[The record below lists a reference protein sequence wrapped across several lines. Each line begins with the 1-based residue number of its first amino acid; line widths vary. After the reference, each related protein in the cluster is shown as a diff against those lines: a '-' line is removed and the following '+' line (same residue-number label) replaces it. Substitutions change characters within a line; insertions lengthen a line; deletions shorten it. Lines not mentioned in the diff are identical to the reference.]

1 VESERGSG
9 RGAESPGSSWAS
21 ASLATR
27 RALAFGSYFLAGM
40 VAGYVVIPL
49 QRLARRLGRPGD
61 PELQAQWAIHWVS
74 RCSVRIMQILGVVRV
89 RWRGVDRL
97 RQGPVLVVA
106 NHPSLIDTPLLTCQL
121 PQATFIVSP
130 DWAHNPML
138 SPAVAGGG
146 YLLAE
151 HGSKVVREAV
161 ARLRVGRSVVVYP
174 EGSRTPVEGLRP
186 FHRGAAHVALEAGF
200 DLLPVVIRVEPRTL
214 MKGQHWADAPL
225 RAPLWTVEVGE
236 PIHPADHLDGTESR
250 PVAARRLTGILQDYF
265 DKRWHRGD
273 S

>member
-1 VESERGSG
+1 VERERGS
-9 RGAESPGSSWAS
+9 RKEAEPVGPSWAR
-21 ASLATR
+21 AWLATR
-27 RALAFGSYFLAGM
+27 RALGIASYFLAGM
-40 VAGYVVIPL
+40 VAGYVAVPL
-49 QRLARRLGRPGD
+49 QSLARRLGWPGD
-61 PELQAQWAIHWVS
+61 PDLQAQWAIHWVS
-74 RCSVRIMQILGVVRV
+74 RCSVRIMQLLRVVRV
-89 RWRGVDRL
+89 RWRGVERL
-97 RQGPVLVVA
+97 RQGPLLVVA
-106 NHPSLIDTPLLTCQL
+106 NHPSLLDTPLLTCQM

-138 SPAVAGGG
+138 SPAVAGGE

-161 ARLRVGRSVVVYP
+161 ARLRAGRSVVIYP
-174 EGSRTPVEGLRP
+174 EGSRTPAEGFRP
-186 FHRGAAHVALEAGF
+186 FHRGAAHIALEAGF
-200 DLLPVVIRVEPRTL
+200 DLLPVVIQVEPRTM

-225 RAPLWTVEVGE
+225 RAPLWTLEVGE

-265 DKRWHRGD
+265 EKRWHRGD